1 MPILQQFSDA
11 LYPEKRKKIYRLSKK
26 QTENALFGNTRIQT
40 NLLYCLRKN
49 GMADF
54 FAVRKGENMLSY
66 LKKNEAPPPTEGALY
81 KTVEIEGK
89 RFSLYY
95 GYYEEC
101 DRENPFCDPIPIYP
115 DFLKVQIHTYC

>member
-1 MPILQQFSDA
+1 
-11 LYPEKRKKIYRLSKK
+11 
-26 QTENALFGNTRIQT
+26 
-40 NLLYCLRKN
+40 
-49 GMADF
+49 MADF
-54 FAVRKGENMLSY
+54 FAVRKGEKMLSY
-66 LKKNEAPPPTEGALY
+66 LKKHEAPPPTEGALY

-115 DFLKVQIHTYC
+115 DFLKDPIYTNEGYPFATDMQDACEHYGGHSPEEGCYSCRHYKKCEEFFGICLSPERRRRE